1 MPRKLSTSTGHR
13 CGPGCATLRGPLW
26 PEVGSP
32 HGFATWAE
40 GRAAYQHHRDQVLAA
55 RYNPGHRHAWWW
67 MFSERA
73 APWRNDPQRWD
84 WPEDLAYYDRGA
96 GPPDAAGERPGL
108 PPYYLRQL
116 ARLRFLAASRQL
128 RGPEVAVILARV
140 GRDPSARARHE
151 ARAVKEGLAMLPPPQ
166 GGAAMLPPPQGGAA

>member
-1 MPRKLSTSTGHR
+1 MPHKLETSTGHR

-32 HGFATWAE
+32 HGFATWAD
-40 GRAAYQHHRDQVLAA
+40 GRAAYLHHRDQVLAA

-67 MFSERA
+67 MFSTWA

-84 WPEDLAYYDRGA
+84 WPEDLAYYQRRA
-96 GPPDAAGERPGL
+96 GPPDDDGARPGL

-128 RGPEVAVILARV
+128 RHEEVAAILARPAT
-140 GRDPSARARHE
+140 DPY
-151 ARAVKEGLAMLPPPQ
+151 ARAVREGRAMRPERAELET
-166 GGAAMLPPPQGGAA
+166 